1 MNADIET
8 FAAPWPGVLTEMKDF
23 VDLWF
28 LARRRGPATV
38 RIFIS
43 RTLVPQTRLQ
53 PHVREFKASIA
64 GIHDCTLEFK
74 GTEAATH
81 KIEIEYRRPA

>member
-8 FAAPWPGVLTEMKDF
+8 FAAPWPGVLVEMKDF

-43 RTLVPQTRLQ
+43 KSLVPPKGLQ

-64 GIHDCTLEFK
+64 GIPDCTVEFK

-81 KIEIEYRRPA
+81 KIEIEYRRPQ